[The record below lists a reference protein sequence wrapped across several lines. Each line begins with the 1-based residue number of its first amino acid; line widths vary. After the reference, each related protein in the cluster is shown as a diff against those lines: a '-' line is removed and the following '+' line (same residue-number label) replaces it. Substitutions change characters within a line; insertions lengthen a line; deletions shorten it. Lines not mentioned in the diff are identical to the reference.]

1 MGVVMLI
8 GAIATH
14 LGDCVLGNILGIF
27 PKISKKSLNVLKK
40 FVELFC

>member
-1 MGVVMLI
+1 MLI

-14 LGDCVLGNILGIF
+14 LGDRFLGNIFKIF
-27 PKISKKSLNVLKK
+27 LENIFNFY